1 MVLKSRE
8 NSLGAWAF
16 AIGIVLA
23 VIIGIS
29 AISFLSIDAV
39 VKYSPQIYAILVILG
54 VIVGF
59 SIKTNGK
66 DTQSF
71 LIIGA
76 IIVIVSKFGM
86 EGASGSLIGIG
97 VGEIV
102 ASTFAA
108 LLALAAPATIIVA
121 IKSLF
126 SMTRI

>member
-1 MVLKSRE
+1 MVLRSKE
-8 NSLGAWAF
+8 NTLGAWAF

-39 VKYSPQIYAILVILG
+39 VKYSPQIYAVLVILG
-54 VIVGF
+54 IIVGF
-59 SIKTNGK
+59 SIRTTGR

-86 EGASGSLIGIG
+86 EGASGSLIGIR
-97 VGEIV
+97 VGELV

-108 LLALAAPATIIVA
+108 LLALSAPATIIVA

-126 SMTRI
+126 STARI

>member
-8 NSLGAWAF
+8 NSVGAWAF

-29 AISFLSIDAV
+29 AISFLSIDSV
-39 VKYSPQIYAILVILG
+39 VKYSPQIYAVLVILG

-59 SIKTNGK
+59 SIKARGRDN
-66 DTQSF
+66 QSF

-76 IIVIVSKFGM
+76 IIVVVSKFGM
-86 EGASGSLIGIG
+86 EGASGSLIGIR
-97 VGEIV
+97 VGELV

-108 LLALAAPATIIVA
+108 LLALSAPATIIVA

-126 SMTRI
+126 ATTRI